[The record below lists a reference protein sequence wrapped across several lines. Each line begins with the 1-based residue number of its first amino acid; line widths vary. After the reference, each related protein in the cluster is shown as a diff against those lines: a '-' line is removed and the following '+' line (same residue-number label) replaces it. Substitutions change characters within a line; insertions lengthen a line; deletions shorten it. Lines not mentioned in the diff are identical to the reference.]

1 MRFLVFLPKKSSQFC
16 IDMPGLIDRE
26 IGLQPIVSS
35 SGLRKM
41 VIFDI
46 RQHHTEI

>member
-1 MRFLVFLPKKSSQFC
+1 MRFLVFVPKKSRQFC

-35 SGLRKM
+35 LGLRKT
-41 VIFDI
+41 VYF
-46 RQHHTEI
+46 